1 MHDDHL
7 AIDADLL
14 IERHRALLQVSE
26 AIASHRDLTKLF
38 RDLAQ
43 RLPRV
48 VDVNFVGLSFH
59 DSERNVMGLHT
70 LQANVPA
77 DIVGGHECPVDD
89 SPGGVVWLTQQLLI
103 VPDLAEE
110 GRWSKVTGRMQEDGI
125 SSFCVVP
132 LTTAVRRLG
141 AVTFASLK
149 KGAYG
154 GAGFRFL
161 QPVGKQVAV
170 AVGNLFHHYFTMH
183 DPAPFRL

>member
-1 MHDDHL
+1 MQDDPL
-7 AIDADLL
+7 TINADLL
-14 IERHRALLQVSE
+14 IERHRTLLQVSE
-26 AIASHRDLTKLF
+26 AIAAHRDLTKLF

-48 VDVNFVGLSFH
+48 VDVNFVGLSLH
-59 DSERNVMGLHT
+59 DSERNVMRLHT

-89 SPGGVVWLTQQLLI
+89 SPGGVVWLTQQPLI

-154 GAGFRFL
+154 GADVEFL
-161 QPVGKQVAV
+161 QQVGKQVGPV
-170 AVGNLFHHYFTMH
+170 TSSPGSVRVHCVPPG
-183 DPAPFRL
+183 PG